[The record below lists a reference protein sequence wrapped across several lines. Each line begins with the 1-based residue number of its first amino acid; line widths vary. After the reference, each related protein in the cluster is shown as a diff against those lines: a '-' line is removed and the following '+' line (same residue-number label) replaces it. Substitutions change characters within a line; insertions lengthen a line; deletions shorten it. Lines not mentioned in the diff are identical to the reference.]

1 MRGRTLLLN
10 PGPVVLS
17 DRVRAALAAGDACHR
32 EPEFAAVTIEVLER
46 LRDVYPHGGR
56 RHAAVLLAGSGTC
69 AVEAMLATLAP
80 RDGITLVVNNG
91 VYGDRMAAMLRAHGK
106 PVSELS
112 FPWLEAI
119 DLDAVEARLR
129 EDPAISYVAAV
140 HHETTTGRLND
151 IAGLGRLCRR
161 YDRPLLLDAVSS
173 FGAESVD
180 VDAWNVAALA
190 GTANKCLHGAP
201 GPCFVLARTDLL
213 EADIPNVTSV
223 YLDLRRYYGIQR
235 DSGYSPFTPA
245 VNSVYALREALLELD
260 EGGGWKSRQSRY
272 QERSERVT
280 ACLRDTGVETLLP
293 VESYSC
299 VLRSYRLPQ
308 AISYQSLHDR
318 LREQDIVIYGGQ
330 GGLGGEIFRIACMGE
345 ISDEDMSRLLRTLK
359 DCLDRTRP

>member
-119 DLDAVEARLR
+119 DLEAVEARLR

-180 VDAWNVAALA
+180 VDAWNVAAVA

-201 GPCFVLARTDLL
+201 GPCFVLSRTDLL
-213 EADIPNVTSV
+213 QADNREVASV
-223 YLDLRRYYGIQR
+223 YLDLRRYFGPQR

-245 VNSVYALREALLELD
+245 VNSVYALREALVELD
-260 EGGGWKSRQSRY
+260 EAGGWKSRQALY
-272 QERSERVT
+272 HDRSERVT
-280 ACLRDTGVETLLP
+280 ACLRDAGVNTLLP

-308 AISYQSLHDR
+308 AMSYQSLHDQ

-330 GGLGGEIFRIACMGE
+330 GDLGGDIFRVACMGE
-345 ISDEDMSRLLRTLK
+345 ISDEDMSRLLRTLE
-359 DCLDRTRP
+359 DCLGGMRP